1 VFKPPCG
8 DLAYQLRQLRD
19 IRRDPPRVVAGE
31 ASIQCYCGMISSI
44 KL

>member
-1 VFKPPCG
+1 VWPP
-8 DLAYQLRQLRD
+8 QKLRQFGD
-19 IRRDPPRVVAGE
+19 IRRDPPRLVADE